1 MKTTIKRA
9 FEGGNLSIKRLS
21 DRSGVPYSACHGFL
35 TGDRNLGINYL
46 ERLCRVLG
54 LRLVADKRKRR

>member
-1 MKTTIKRA
+1 MKSTIKRT
-9 FEGGNLSIKRLS
+9 FEGGSLNIKRLS

-35 TGDRNLGINYL
+35 TGDRNLGIDYL

-54 LRLVADKRKRR
+54 LWLVSDKRKRR